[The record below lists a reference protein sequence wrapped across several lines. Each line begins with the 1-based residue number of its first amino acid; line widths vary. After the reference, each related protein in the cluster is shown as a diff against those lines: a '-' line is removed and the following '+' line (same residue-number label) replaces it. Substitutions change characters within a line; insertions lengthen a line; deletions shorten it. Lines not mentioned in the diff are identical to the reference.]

1 MVGKN
6 NNYVRESKSNEHFQ
20 RFALRKLS
28 VGVVSVAVAAGF
40 YLGSGATAQAAT
52 TESNA
57 SAKTEQVVQQNSTSA
72 ASDSTSTSNSSAA
85 VSTSSATPVS
95 TESASSMTV
104 SDLPASA
111 SAASDNQASA
121 ANASESSSQSASSS
135 VASDAAATVSKDS
148 QAASEANSQSA
159 ADVETVQLPTSAAN
173 ANANE
178 SQAANILGAQAVQ
191 KAANQQA
198 PAGFTVTDPNYP
210 AEMYKDPDA
219 SHYTYWWAQSS
230 NGEYNLVLSTDRN
243 GDGKVYVFLLGNN
256 NNVLGKYTVDKN
268 KSTEVATD
276 DEGDFGTVYNDGQ
289 SGVFVTSDG
298 TWKSK
303 FNVFDPK
310 AGEDD
315 GDYGSIS
322 FMIPQVETQTTTYVT
337 YFDSKGNKVDKPI
350 EVSDPVIQKG
360 LDGQIYTTKGGKVIN
375 GYFAKEPKNAH
386 GFMSPFGKQ
395 GAIYTKDWHDGLK
408 ATFTETDTK
417 TGLMHVVVKHYY
429 HSWGTWRTVK
439 EFDLAP
445 GQSEKVDYDVYK
457 SVTIHSIYIPQTINI
472 QYTYEKLGNLVI
484 SSDSKSFPA
493 EDKTQY
499 PNDKSDSTKAGNVT
513 IPKVAGFTP
522 TINDKT
528 VTNYTFNPSD
538 YVSDLSK
545 DINVVYVADTQEAA
559 ISFYDETD
567 HKPLNDQTIQLTGKT
582 GEKISHTEANQT
594 LAKLGKQ
601 GYVVD
606 QNTFADDATY
616 DNDTQAPQ
624 EFTIYLKHDTTHTDA
639 TSSKADQKTVS
650 ETIHYVYKDGVNANK
665 PVADD
670 ANTTVTFKRGYTTD
684 KVTGKIVS
692 YDPWTVDGKQA
703 DSKTF
708 DAVKSPVIAG
718 YTADQAEVAAQTVTP
733 DSQNINKT
741 VYYTADTQEATIN
754 FYDETDHKLLDNQTI
769 HLTGKTGEKVDRT
782 QADQT
787 LADLVKQGYVL
798 DKENTAKAFPA
809 DAVYDNNDQTPQE
822 FTIYLKH
829 GTTHTDATSSKADQK
844 TVSETIHYVYKDG
857 VNANKPVADDA
868 NTTVTFKRGYTTDKV
883 TGKIVSYDPWT
894 VDGKQADSKTFD
906 AVKSPVIAGYTADQA
921 EVAAQT
927 VTPDSQNIN
936 KTVYYTADTQE
947 ATINF
952 YDETDHKLLDNQTI
966 HLTGKTGEKVDR
978 TQADQTLADLVKQG
992 YVLDKENTAKA
1003 FPADAVY
1010 DNNDQTPQE
1019 FTIYLKHGT
1028 THTDATS
1035 SKADQKTV
1043 SETIHYVY
1051 KDGVNA
1057 NKPVADD
1064 ANTTVT
1070 FKRGY
1075 TTDKVTGKIVSYD
1088 PWTVD
1093 GKQADSKTFDAVKSP
1108 VIAGYTADQAEVAA
1122 QTVTPDSQNINK
1134 TVYYTADTQEAAINF
1149 YDETG
1154 HKLLDNQTIHLTG
1167 KTGEKVDRTQADQT
1181 LAELEKQGYVLDE
1194 NNTKLGFPSNA
1205 AYDDDD
1211 VKPQEFTIYLKH
1223 GMTHT
1228 DATDKNAEQKIV
1240 TETIHY
1246 VYENNQTA
1254 KTDYTSAVD
1263 FKRGYTTDNVTHKII
1278 SYDPWMVSSKKFG
1291 FVKSP
1296 AIEGYTPNH
1305 SQIDEITVT
1314 PDSKDVVKTVVYVG
1328 NAQEAQAIF
1337 YDETTGKEISGT
1349 REIATGKTDE
1359 TISFTKDPNEV
1370 VKELEKQGYV
1380 FDKDNAKN
1388 NVFVA
1393 GTAYDKNSE
1402 VHQYFKYYLKH
1413 GHATVT
1419 PDQDPQKGQKTVTQ
1433 TIKYEYADGTA
1444 TGLADNVQTLTFKR
1458 TGDKDLVTHEV
1469 TWPDWSTVAGQ
1480 QTSVVTSPALKGY
1493 TADTNEIPAITYHA
1507 GDSDVTYVVKYNAD
1521 VQHAVINY
1529 IDGESDEI
1537 LHTDKVN
1544 GHSDEK
1550 INYSTAD
1557 MIKQLEAKGYELFKD
1572 NFPAGEKFD
1581 NDDTND
1587 QFYTVIFKHHRE
1599 NVDPNHSSA
1608 DGTKGTKTLTETVHY
1623 KYANGTKA
1631 AEDQTAQVTFTRN
1644 GVLDDVTGIVAWGKW
1659 NEASQSYKALTSPTI
1674 AGYAPS
1680 EAVVKRSSNSDA
1692 EQGPTLTVIYTADAQ
1707 KVHVQY
1713 IDGETDQMLRQDD
1726 LDGYTDETIPYSTAE
1741 GIKKFEG
1748 DGYELFK
1755 DNFPAGEKFDN
1766 DDKNDQTYTVIFKHH
1781 RENVDPN
1788 HSSAD
1793 GTKGTK
1799 TLTETVH
1806 YKYADGTKAA
1816 EDQTAQVTF
1825 TRNGVLDDV
1834 TGIVAWGKWNEASQS
1849 YKALTSPTI
1858 AGYTPSEAV
1867 VKRSSNSDA
1876 EQGPTLTVIYTA
1888 DAQKVHVQ
1896 YIDGETDQML
1906 RQDDLDGYTDET
1918 IPYSTAEGIKKFEG
1932 DGYELFKDNFPA
1944 GEKFDNDDKNDQTYT
1959 VIFKHHRENVDPN
1972 HSSADGTKG
1981 TKTLTETV
1989 HYKYANGTKAA
2000 EDQTA
2005 QVTFTRNGVLD
2016 DVTGIVAWGK
2026 WNEASQSYKAL
2037 TSPTIAGYAP
2047 SEAVV
2052 KRSSNSDAEQG
2063 PTLTVIYTADAQ
2075 KVHVQYIDG
2084 ETDQML
2090 RQDDLDGYTDE
2101 TIPYSTAEGIKKFEG
2116 DGYELF
2122 KDNFPAGEK
2131 FDNDDKNDQTYT
2143 VIFKHHRE
2151 NVDPNHSSADGTKG
2165 TKTLTET
2172 VHYKYANG
2180 TKAAEDQTAQ
2190 VTFTRNGVLDDVTGI
2205 VAWGK
2210 WNEAS
2215 QSYKALTSPTIA
2227 GYAPSEAVVKRS
2239 SNSDA
2244 EQGPTLTVIYT
2255 ADAQKVHVQYID
2267 GETDQMLRQDDLD
2280 GYTDETI
2287 PYSTAEGIKKF
2298 EGDGYELFKDN
2309 FPAGEKFDNDDKNDQ
2324 TYTVIFKHHR
2334 ENVDPNHSSADGTKG
2349 TKTLTE
2355 TVHYKYADGTKAA
2368 EDQTAQVTFT
2378 RNGVLDDVTGIV
2390 AWGKWNEASQSYKA
2404 LTSPTIAGYTPSE
2417 AVVKRSSNSD
2427 AEQGPTLTVIY
2438 TADAQTAY
2446 VKYVD
2451 DTTGETLRQDDL
2463 HGYTDETIPYS
2474 TAEGIKKYEGDGY
2487 VLVSDG
2493 FKPGTKFGV
2502 GTPTY
2507 EVHFKHGM
2515 THTDATD
2522 KNAEQKTVTETI
2534 HYVDENNQT
2543 VQPDS
2548 TTAVTFKRG
2557 YTTDNVTGKVVSYD
2571 PWTVDGN
2578 QADSKTFAAVP
2589 SPAVEGYTPNH
2600 QQINEFTVTPDSKD
2614 IVKTVV
2620 YVGDPQEAQAIF
2632 YDETTGKE
2640 ISNTRE
2646 IVNGKTDE
2654 TIGFTKDPNEVVKE
2668 LEKQGYVFDKDNANN
2683 NVFAAGT
2690 TYDKNSEVHQY
2701 FKYYFTHAT
2710 TIVTPDNPKTPA
2722 DVLPDNP
2729 GKNYPSGVAKDDL
2742 NKTVTR
2748 TINITTPDG
2757 KTQTIT
2763 QKAEFTRSATVDE
2776 VTGEVTYGP
2785 WSKNVVLESVDV
2797 PNISGYVPSA
2807 SVPEITVTP
2816 NDQDMTINITY
2827 KKLDSGKAADQG
2839 GNASNGGQA
2848 TNGGS
2853 TTGQSAQNG
2862 QSGQTQNNAGAQQLP
2877 QTGNANNEKGA
2888 LGLASAMFAAGLGLG
2903 FGSKKK
2909 CHED

>member
-40 YLGSGATAQAAT
+40 YLGSGTTAQAAT
-52 TESNA
+52 AESDA
-57 SAKTEQVVQQNSTSA
+57 SAKTEQVVQQDANST
-72 ASDSTSTSNSSAA
+72 ASDSTSASNSSAA

-95 TESASSMTV
+95 AESASSAAV

-135 VASDAAATVSKDS
+135 VASDAAATISKDS

-159 ADVETVQLPTSAAN
+159 ADVETAQLPTSATS
-173 ANANE
+173 ANE
-178 SQAANILGAQAVQ
+178 SRLANILSAQAVQ
-191 KAANQQA
+191 KVANQQA
-198 PAGFTVTDPNYP
+198 PAGFTVTDPTTYP

-230 NGEYNLVLSTDRN
+230 NGKYNLVLSTDRN

-268 KSTEVATD
+268 KSTEVILEHEWLIFKD
-276 DEGDFGTVYNDGQ
+276 KLSFGTVYNDGQ
-289 SGVFVTSDG
+289 SGVFDSSKHSIWDDVPVKPYND

-303 FNVFDPK
+303 FNVFYPK
-310 AGEDD
+310 AGEDNR
-315 GDYGSIS
+315 GYGSIS
-322 FMIPQVETQTTTYVT
+322 FMIPQVETQTTTYV
-337 YFDSKGNKVDKPI
+337 DDKGNTVTYVDDKGNTVSIDPI
-350 EVSDPVIQKG
+350 VQKG
-360 LDGQIYTTKGGKVIN
+360 LDGQSYTTQGGKVIN
-375 GYFAKEPKNAH
+375 GYFAKEPSNAS
-386 GFMSPFGKQ
+386 GYMSPFGKQ
-395 GAIYTKDWHDGLK
+395 GATYVKDMHNGYK
-408 ATFTETDTK
+408 ATFEEIDTATGEMQVTVTDSD
-417 TGLMHVVVKHYY
+417 GDVVDQFNLKDGDTHYVKKAN
-429 HSWGTWRTVK
+429 W
-439 EFDLAP
+439 
-445 GQSEKVDYDVYK
+445 Q
-457 SVTIHSIYIPQTINI
+457 IHSIYIKQTINI
-472 QYTYEKLGNLVI
+472 QYVYEKLGNLI
-484 SSDSKSFPA
+484 IDSDSKAFPA
-493 EDKTQY
+493 DDKKATQY
-499 PNDKSDSTKAGNVT
+499 PNDKNDSTKAGNVT

-522 TINDKT
+522 TINGKT
-528 VTNYTFNPSD
+528 VTNYTFNPAD
-538 YVSDLSK
+538 YVSDLSQ
-545 DINVVYVADTQEAA
+545 DITVVYEADDQKAA
-559 ISFYDETD
+559 INFYDETG
-567 HKPLNDQTIQLTGKT
+567 HKLLDDQTIQLTGKT
-582 GEKISHTEANQT
+582 GEKISHTEADQT
-594 LAKLGKQ
+594 LAKLEKL

-606 QNTFADDATY
+606 QNTFADNATY

-624 EFTIYLKHDTTHTDA
+624 EFTIYLKHDTTHTSA
-639 TSSKADQKTVS
+639 TDEKADQKTVT
-650 ETIHYVYKDGVNANK
+650 ETIHYVYKDGIKAGSTAA
-665 PVADD
+665 ADHTD
-670 ANTTVTFKRGYTTD
+670 SVTFKRGYTTD

-703 DSKTF
+703 DNKTF
-708 DAVKSPVIAG
+708 DAVKSPAIAG
-718 YTADQAEVAAQTVTP
+718 YTADQAEVAAQTVKP

-741 VYYTADTQEATIN
+741 VYYTADTQEAAIN
-754 FYDETDHKLLDNQTI
+754 FYDETDHKQLDDQTI
-769 HLTGKTGEKVDRT
+769 QLTGKTGEKISHT
-782 QADQT
+782 EADQT
-787 LADLVKQGYVL
+787 LAKLEKLGYVV
-798 DKENTAKAFPA
+798 DQNTFA
-809 DAVYDNNDQTPQE
+809 DNATYDNDTQAPQE

-829 GTTHTDATSSKADQK
+829 DTTHTSATDEKADQK
-844 TVSETIHYVYKDG
+844 TVTETIHYVYKDG
-857 VNANKPVADDA
+857 IKAGSTAAADHTDS
-868 NTTVTFKRGYTTDKV
+868 VTFKRGYTTDKV

-894 VDGKQADSKTFD
+894 VDGKQADNKTFD
-906 AVKSPVIAGYTADQA
+906 AVKSPAIAGYTADQA

-927 VTPDSQNIN
+927 V
-936 KTVYYTADTQE
+936 K
-947 ATINF
+947 
-952 YDETDHKLLDNQTI
+952 
-966 HLTGKTGEKVDR
+966 
-978 TQADQTLADLVKQG
+978 
-992 YVLDKENTAKA
+992 
-1003 FPADAVY
+1003 
-1010 DNNDQTPQE
+1010 
-1019 FTIYLKHGT
+1019 
-1028 THTDATS
+1028 
-1035 SKADQKTV
+1035 
-1043 SETIHYVY
+1043 
-1051 KDGVNA
+1051 
-1057 NKPVADD
+1057 
-1064 ANTTVT
+1064 
-1070 FKRGY
+1070 
-1075 TTDKVTGKIVSYD
+1075 
-1088 PWTVD
+1088 
-1093 GKQADSKTFDAVKSP
+1093 
-1108 VIAGYTADQAEVAA
+1108 
-1122 QTVTPDSQNINK
+1122 PDSQNINK

-1149 YDETG
+1149 YDETDHKQLDDQTIQLTG
-1154 HKLLDNQTIHLTG
+1154 KTGEKISHTEADQTLAKLEKLGYVVDQNTFADNATYDNDTQAPQEFTIYLKHDTTHTSATDEKADQKTVTETIHYVYKDGVNAGKLAAKDYTTSVDFKRGYTTDNVTGKIVSYDDWTQTTKTFGAVKSPVIAGYTADVAQVDAATVTPDSENIVKTVNYTADAQEAAINFYDETDHKLLDKQTIHLTG
-1167 KTGEKVDRTQADQT
+1167 KTGEKVDRTQADKT
-1181 LAELEKQGYVLDE
+1181 LADLEKQGYVLDE
-1194 NNTKLGFPSNA
+1194 DNTKLGFPA
-1205 AYDDDD
+1205 DVAYDNDDA
-1211 VKPQEFTIYLKH
+1211 KPQEFTIYLKH

-1254 KTDYTSAVD
+1254 KPDYTSAVD
-1263 FKRGYTTDNVTHKII
+1263 FKRGYTTDKVTRKIV
-1278 SYDPWMVSSKKFG
+1278 SYDPWTVSSKKFG
-1291 FVKSP
+1291 VVKSP
-1296 AIEGYTPNH
+1296 AIEGYTPNRK
-1305 SQIDEITVT
+1305 QIDEITVT

-1337 YDETTGKEISGT
+1337 YDETTGKEIANT

-1359 TISFTKDPNEV
+1359 TISFAKDPNEV
-1370 VKELEKQGYV
+1370 VKELEAKGYV
-1380 FDKDNAKN
+1380 FDKDNANN

-1413 GHATVT
+1413 GHAAVT
-1419 PDQDPQKGQKTVTQ
+1419 PDQDSQNGQTTVTQ
-1433 TIKYEYADGTA
+1433 TIKYQYADGTA

-1458 TGDKDLVTHEV
+1458 TGDEDLVTGKV

-1480 QTSVVTSPALKGY
+1480 QTSAVTSPTLKGY
-1493 TADTNEIPAITYHA
+1493 TADTSEIPAATYHA
-1507 GDSDVTYVVKYNAD
+1507 GDSDVIYVVKYSAD
-1521 VQHAVINY
+1521 AQRAVIKY
-1529 IDGESDEI
+1529 IDGETGKD
-1537 LHTDKVN
+1537 LQDPDTVDGHTN
-1544 GHSDEK
+1544 ET

-1557 MIKQLEAKGYELFKD
+1557 KIKEFVGKGYELVSNDFK
-1572 NFPAGEKFD
+1572 PGTKFD
-1581 NDDTND
+1581 NDDKTD
-1587 QFYTVIFKHHRE
+1587 QTYTVIFKHHRE

-1623 KYANGTKA
+1623 KYADGTKA

-1674 AGYAPS
+1674 AGYTPS

-1713 IDGETDQMLRQDD
+1713 IDGETDKLLRQDDLDGYTDETIPYSTAEGIKKFEGDGYELFKDNFPAGEKFDNDDKTDQTYTVVFKHHRENVDPNHSSADGTKGTKTLTETVHYKYADGTKAAEDQTAQVTFTRNGVLDDVTGIVAWGKWNEASQSYKALTSPTIAGYTPSEAVVKRSSNSDAEQGPTLTVIYTADAQKVHVQYIDGETDKLLRQDD

-1858 AGYTPSEAV
+1858 AGYTPSETV

-1876 EQGPTLTVIYTA
+1876 EQGPTV
-1888 DAQKVHVQ
+1888 
-1896 YIDGETDQML
+1896 
-1906 RQDDLDGYTDET
+1906 
-1918 IPYSTAEGIKKFEG
+1918 
-1932 DGYELFKDNFPA
+1932 
-1944 GEKFDNDDKNDQTYT
+1944 
-1959 VIFKHHRENVDPN
+1959 
-1972 HSSADGTKG
+1972 
-1981 TKTLTETV
+1981 
-1989 HYKYANGTKAA
+1989 
-2000 EDQTA
+2000 
-2005 QVTFTRNGVLD
+2005 
-2016 DVTGIVAWGK
+2016 
-2026 WNEASQSYKAL
+2026 
-2037 TSPTIAGYAP
+2037 
-2047 SEAVV
+2047 
-2052 KRSSNSDAEQG
+2052 
-2063 PTLTVIYTADAQ
+2063 
-2075 KVHVQYIDG
+2075 
-2084 ETDQML
+2084 
-2090 RQDDLDGYTDE
+2090 
-2101 TIPYSTAEGIKKFEG
+2101 
-2116 DGYELF
+2116 
-2122 KDNFPAGEK
+2122 
-2131 FDNDDKNDQTYT
+2131 
-2143 VIFKHHRE
+2143 
-2151 NVDPNHSSADGTKG
+2151 
-2165 TKTLTET
+2165 
-2172 VHYKYANG
+2172 
-2180 TKAAEDQTAQ
+2180 
-2190 VTFTRNGVLDDVTGI
+2190 
-2205 VAWGK
+2205 
-2210 WNEAS
+2210 
-2215 QSYKALTSPTIA
+2215 
-2227 GYAPSEAVVKRS
+2227 
-2239 SNSDA
+2239 
-2244 EQGPTLTVIYT
+2244 
-2255 ADAQKVHVQYID
+2255 
-2267 GETDQMLRQDDLD
+2267 
-2280 GYTDETI
+2280 
-2287 PYSTAEGIKKF
+2287 
-2298 EGDGYELFKDN
+2298 
-2309 FPAGEKFDNDDKNDQ
+2309 
-2324 TYTVIFKHHR
+2324 
-2334 ENVDPNHSSADGTKG
+2334 
-2349 TKTLTE
+2349 
-2355 TVHYKYADGTKAA
+2355 
-2368 EDQTAQVTFT
+2368 
-2378 RNGVLDDVTGIV
+2378 
-2390 AWGKWNEASQSYKA
+2390 
-2404 LTSPTIAGYTPSE
+2404 
-2417 AVVKRSSNSD
+2417 
-2427 AEQGPTLTVIY
+2427 TVIY

-2474 TAEGIKKYEGDGY
+2474 TAEGIKKFEGDGY

-2507 EVHFKHGM
+2507 EVHFKHGT
-2515 THTDATD
+2515 THTSATD
-2522 KNAEQKTVTETI
+2522 ENADQKTVTETI

-2543 VQPDS
+2543 VQPDY
-2548 TTAVTFKRG
+2548 TAAVTFKRG

-2571 PWTVDGN
+2571 PWTIDGK
-2578 QADSKTFAAVP
+2578 QADSKTFAAVT

-2646 IVNGKTDE
+2646 FATGKTDE
-2654 TIGFTKDPNEVVKE
+2654 TISFTKDPNEVVKE

-2683 NVFAAGT
+2683 NVFVAGT
-2690 TYDKNSEVHQY
+2690 IYDKNSEVHQY

-2710 TIVTPDNPKTPA
+2710 TTVTPDNPKTPA

-2797 PNISGYVPSA
+2797 PNIPGYEPSA

-2839 GNASNGGQA
+2839 GNASNGGQ
-2848 TNGGS
+2848 S
-2853 TTGQSAQNG
+2853 TTGQAAQNG
-2862 QSGQTQNNAGAQQLP
+2862 QSGQTQTNAGAQQLP

-2888 LGLASAMFAAGLGLG
+2888 LGLAGAMFAAGLGLG

-2909 CHED
+2909 RHEN

>member
-40 YLGSGATAQAAT
+40 YLGSGTTAQAAT
-52 TESNA
+52 AESDA
-57 SAKTEQVVQQNSTSA
+57 SAKTEQVVQQDANST
-72 ASDSTSTSNSSAA
+72 ASDSTSASNSSAA

-95 TESASSMTV
+95 VESASSAAV
-104 SDLPASA
+104 SDSPALASA
-111 SAASDNQASA
+111 VSDNQASA

-159 ADVETVQLPTSAAN
+159 ADVETVQFDVETVQLPTSAAN

-178 SQAANILGAQAVQ
+178 SQAANILGVQAVQ

-243 GDGKVYVFLLGNN
+243 GDGKVYVFLLGRN
-256 NNVLGKYTVDKN
+256 NNVLGQYTVDKN

-289 SGVFVTSDG
+289 SGVFVSADG
-298 TWKSK
+298 SWKSK

-310 AGEDD
+310 AGEDN

-322 FMIPQVETQTTTYVT
+322 FMIPQVETQTTTYV
-337 YFDSKGNKVDKPI
+337 DGKGNT
-350 EVSDPVIQKG
+350 VSDPVVQKG
-360 LDGQIYTTKGGKVIN
+360 LDGQIYTTQGGKVIN
-375 GYFAKEPKNAH
+375 GYFAKEPSNAN

-395 GAIYTKDWHDGLK
+395 GATYTKDWHDGLK
-408 ATFTETDTK
+408 ATFTETDTT
-417 TGLMHVVVKHYY
+417 TGLMHVVVKYHYFL
-429 HSWGTWRTVK
+429 GWRTVK

-445 GQSEKVDYDVYK
+445 GQSQKVHYDLYK

-472 QYTYEKLGNLVI
+472 QYVYEKLGNLI
-484 SSDSKSFPA
+484 IDSDSKAFPA
-493 EDKTQY
+493 EDKTTTQY
-499 PNDKSDSTKAGNVT
+499 PNDENDSTKAGNVT
-513 IPKVAGFTP
+513 IPKVPGFTP
-522 TINDKT
+522 TINGKT
-528 VTNYTFNPSD
+528 VTNYTFNPAD
-538 YVSDLSK
+538 YVSDLSQ
-545 DINVVYVADTQEAA
+545 DITVVYEADWQ
-559 ISFYDETD
+559 
-567 HKPLNDQTIQLTGKT
+567 
-582 GEKISHTEANQT
+582 
-594 LAKLGKQ
+594 
-601 GYVVD
+601 
-606 QNTFADDATY
+606 
-616 DNDTQAPQ
+616 QAQ
-624 EFTIYLKHDTTHTDA
+624 
-639 TSSKADQKTVS
+639 V
-650 ETIHYVYKDGVNANK
+650 
-665 PVADD
+665 
-670 ANTTVTFKRGYTTD
+670 
-684 KVTGKIVS
+684 
-692 YDPWTVDGKQA
+692 
-703 DSKTF
+703 
-708 DAVKSPVIAG
+708 
-718 YTADQAEVAAQTVTP
+718 
-733 DSQNINKT
+733 
-741 VYYTADTQEATIN
+741 N
-754 FYDETDHKLLDNQTI
+754 FYDETAGQQIDGTHEIQN
-769 HLTGKTGEKVDRT
+769 GKTG
-782 QADQT
+782 
-787 LADLVKQGYVL
+787 
-798 DKENTAKAFPA
+798 
-809 DAVYDNNDQTPQE
+809 
-822 FTIYLKH
+822 
-829 GTTHTDATSSKADQK
+829 
-844 TVSETIHYVYKDG
+844 
-857 VNANKPVADDA
+857 
-868 NTTVTFKRGYTTDKV
+868 
-883 TGKIVSYDPWT
+883 
-894 VDGKQADSKTFD
+894 
-906 AVKSPVIAGYTADQA
+906 
-921 EVAAQT
+921 
-927 VTPDSQNIN
+927 
-936 KTVYYTADTQE
+936 
-947 ATINF
+947 
-952 YDETDHKLLDNQTI
+952 
-966 HLTGKTGEKVDR
+966 
-978 TQADQTLADLVKQG
+978 
-992 YVLDKENTAKA
+992 
-1003 FPADAVY
+1003 
-1010 DNNDQTPQE
+1010 
-1019 FTIYLKHGT
+1019 
-1028 THTDATS
+1028 
-1035 SKADQKTV
+1035 
-1043 SETIHYVY
+1043 
-1051 KDGVNA
+1051 
-1057 NKPVADD
+1057 
-1064 ANTTVT
+1064 
-1070 FKRGY
+1070 
-1075 TTDKVTGKIVSYD
+1075 
-1088 PWTVD
+1088 
-1093 GKQADSKTFDAVKSP
+1093 
-1108 VIAGYTADQAEVAA
+1108 
-1122 QTVTPDSQNINK
+1122 
-1134 TVYYTADTQEAAINF
+1134 
-1149 YDETG
+1149 
-1154 HKLLDNQTIHLTG
+1154 
-1167 KTGEKVDRTQADQT
+1167 
-1181 LAELEKQGYVLDE
+1181 
-1194 NNTKLGFPSNA
+1194 
-1205 AYDDDD
+1205 
-1211 VKPQEFTIYLKH
+1211 
-1223 GMTHT
+1223 
-1228 DATDKNAEQKIV
+1228 
-1240 TETIHY
+1240 
-1246 VYENNQTA
+1246 
-1254 KTDYTSAVD
+1254 
-1263 FKRGYTTDNVTHKII
+1263 
-1278 SYDPWMVSSKKFG
+1278 
-1291 FVKSP
+1291 
-1296 AIEGYTPNH
+1296 
-1305 SQIDEITVT
+1305 
-1314 PDSKDVVKTVVYVG
+1314 
-1328 NAQEAQAIF
+1328 
-1337 YDETTGKEISGT
+1337 
-1349 REIATGKTDE
+1349 E

-1370 VKELEKQGYV
+1370 VKELEAKGYV

-1388 NVFVA
+1388 NVFTT
-1393 GTAYDKNSE
+1393 GTTYDNDST
-1402 VHQYFKYYLKH
+1402 VHQYFNYYFKH
-1413 GHATVT
+1413 GTQDVSDTDKEAKTTATRTINVT
-1419 PDQDPQKGQKTVTQ
+1419 MPDGKTSSETQTVNYKRTATKDLVNGHITYGQWQADGASAWEEYTPTPQKGYTTLINGVAGTKVAQKTPS
-1433 TIKYEYADGTA
+1433 
-1444 TGLADNVQTLTFKR
+1444 FKD
-1458 TGDKDLVTHEV
+1458 DKPVNE
-1469 TWPDWSTVAGQ
+1469 TV
-1480 QTSVVTSPALKGY
+1480 
-1493 TADTNEIPAITYHA
+1493 N
-1507 GDSDVTYVVKYNAD
+1507 VTYQAD
-1521 VQHAVINY
+1521 VQRAVIKY
-1529 IDGESDEI
+1529 IDGETSENLQKTDDI
-1537 LHTDKVN
+1537 VDGHTN
-1544 GHSDEK
+1544 ET

-1557 MIKQLEAKGYELFKD
+1557 KIKEFVGKGYELVSNDFK
-1572 NFPAGEKFD
+1572 PGTKFD
-1581 NDDTND
+1581 NDDKTD
-1587 QFYTVIFKHHRE
+1587 QTYTVIFKHHRE

-1608 DGTKGTKTLTETVHY
+1608 DGTKGTKTLTETVRY
-1623 KYANGTKA
+1623 KYANGAKA

-1674 AGYAPS
+1674 AGYTPS

-1692 EQGPTLTVIYTADAQ
+1692 EQGPTVTVIYTADAQ

-1713 IDGETDQMLRQDD
+1713 IDGETDKLLRQDD

-1766 DDKNDQTYTVIFKHH
+1766 DDKTDQTYTVIFKHH

-1896 YIDGETDQML
+1896 YIDGETDKLL

-1944 GEKFDNDDKNDQTYT
+1944 GEKFDNDDKADQTYT
-1959 VIFKHHRENVDPN
+1959 VIFKHHRENVDPT

-1989 HYKYANGTKAA
+1989 HYKYADGTKAA

-2037 TSPTIAGYAP
+2037 TSPTIAGYTP

-2063 PTLTVIYTADAQ
+2063 PTVTVVYTADAQ
-2075 KVHVQYIDG
+2075 TAYVKYVDDTTG
-2084 ETDQML
+2084 ETL
-2090 RQDDLDGYTDE
+2090 RQDDLHGYTDE

-2116 DGYELF
+2116 DGYVLVSDGFKPGTKFGVGTPTYEVHFKHGTTHTDATDKNAEQKIVTETIHYVYENNLIAKPNYTSAVDFKRGYTTDKVTGKIISYDPWTVSSKKFGVVKSPAIEGYTPNHSQIDEITVTPDSKDVVETVVYVGNAQEAQAIFYDETTGKEIANTREIATGKTDETINFAKDPNEVVKELEAKGYVF
-2122 KDNFPAGEK
+2122 DKDNANNNVFVAGTAYDKNSEVHQYFKYYLKHGHAAVTPDQDSQNGQTTVKQTIKYQYADGTATGLADNVQTLTFKRTGDKDLVTGKVTWPDWSTVAGQQTSAVTSPTLKGYTADTSEIPAATYHAGDSDVTYVVKYSADVQRAVIKYIDGETGKDLQDPDTVDGHTNETINYSTADKIKEFVGKGYELVSNDFKPGTK
-2131 FDNDDKNDQTYT
+2131 FDNDD
-2143 VIFKHHRE
+2143 
-2151 NVDPNHSSADGTKG
+2151 A
-2165 TKTLTET
+2165 
-2172 VHYKYANG
+2172 
-2180 TKAAEDQTAQ
+2180 
-2190 VTFTRNGVLDDVTGI
+2190 
-2205 VAWGK
+2205 
-2210 WNEAS
+2210 
-2215 QSYKALTSPTIA
+2215 
-2227 GYAPSEAVVKRS
+2227 
-2239 SNSDA
+2239 
-2244 EQGPTLTVIYT
+2244 
-2255 ADAQKVHVQYID
+2255 
-2267 GETDQMLRQDDLD
+2267 
-2280 GYTDETI
+2280 
-2287 PYSTAEGIKKF
+2287 
-2298 EGDGYELFKDN
+2298 
-2309 FPAGEKFDNDDKNDQ
+2309 NDQ

-2446 VKYVD
+2446 VKYID
-2451 DTTGETLRQDDL
+2451 DTTGKTLRQDDL

-2474 TAEGIKKYEGDGY
+2474 TAEGIKKFESDGY

-2507 EVHFKHGM
+2507 EVHFKHGT
-2515 THTDATD
+2515 THTSATD
-2522 KNAEQKTVTETI
+2522 ENADQKTVTETI

-2543 VQPDS
+2543 VQPDY
-2548 TTAVTFKRG
+2548 TAAVTFKRG

-2571 PWTVDGN
+2571 PWTIDGK
-2578 QADSKTFAAVP
+2578 QADSKTFAAVT

-2646 IVNGKTDE
+2646 FATGKTDE
-2654 TIGFTKDPNEVVKE
+2654 TISFTKDPNEVVKE

-2683 NVFAAGT
+2683 NVFVAGT
-2690 TYDKNSEVHQY
+2690 IYDKNSEVHQY

-2710 TIVTPDNPKTPA
+2710 TTVTPDNPKTPA

-2797 PNISGYVPSA
+2797 PNIPGYEPSA

-2839 GNASNGGQA
+2839 GNASNGGQS
-2848 TNGGS
+2848 TNSDS
-2853 TTGQSAQNG
+2853 TTGQAAQNG

-2877 QTGNANNEKGA
+2877 QTGNADNEKGA
-2888 LGLASAMFAAGLGLG
+2888 LVLAWASALRR
-2903 FGSKKK
+2903 SVTKTR
-2909 CHED
+2909 

>member
-40 YLGSGATAQAAT
+40 YLGSGTTAQAAT
-52 TESNA
+52 AESDA
-57 SAKTEQVVQQNSTSA
+57 SAKTEQVVQQDATSA
-72 ASDSTSTSNSSAA
+72 ASDATSASNSSAA
-85 VSTSSATPVS
+85 VSASSATPVS
-95 TESASSMTV
+95 AESASSVAV
-104 SDLPASA
+104 SDSPASA
-111 SAASDNQASA
+111 SSASDNQASA
-121 ANASESSSQSASSS
+121 ANASESSSQPASSS

-148 QAASEANSQSA
+148 HAASEANSQSA
-159 ADVETVQLPTSAAN
+159 ADVETAQLPTSATS
-173 ANANE
+173 ANE
-178 SQAANILGAQAVQ
+178 SQLANILSAQAVQ
-191 KAANQQA
+191 KVANQQA
-198 PAGFTVTDPNYP
+198 PAGFTVKDPTYP
-210 AEMYKDPDA
+210 AEMYQDTK
-219 SHYTYWWAQSS
+219 HYTYWWAQSS
-230 NGEYNLVLSTDRN
+230 DGKYNLVLSTDRN
-243 GDGKVYVFLLGNN
+243 GDGKVYVFLLGSNN
-256 NNVLGKYTVDKN
+256 EVLGKYTVDKN

-289 SGVFVTSDG
+289 SGVFVSADG

-310 AGEDD
+310 AGEDN

-322 FMIPQVETQTTTYVT
+322 FMIPQVETQTTTYV
-337 YFDSKGNKVDKPI
+337 DGKGNT
-350 EVSDPVIQKG
+350 VSDPVVQKG
-360 LDGQIYTTKGGKVIN
+360 LDGQIYTTQGGKVIN
-375 GYFAKEPKNAH
+375 GYFAKEPSNAN

-395 GAIYTKDWHDGLK
+395 GAAYTKDWHDGLK
-408 ATFTETDTK
+408 ATFTETDTT
-417 TGLMHVVVKHYY
+417 TGLMHVVVKYHYFL
-429 HSWGTWRTVK
+429 GWRTVK

-445 GQSEKVDYDVYK
+445 GQSQKVHYDLYK

-472 QYTYEKLGNLVI
+472 QYVYEKLGNLI
-484 SSDSKSFPA
+484 IDSDSKAFPA
-493 EDKTQY
+493 EDKTTTQY
-499 PNDKSDSTKAGNVT
+499 PNDENDSTKAGNVT
-513 IPKVAGFTP
+513 IPKVPGFTP
-522 TINDKT
+522 TINGKT
-528 VTNYTFNPSD
+528 VTNYTFNPAD
-538 YVSDLSK
+538 YVSDLSQ
-545 DINVVYVADTQEAA
+545 DITVVYEADDQKAA
-559 ISFYDETD
+559 INFYDETG
-567 HKPLNDQTIQLTGKT
+567 HKLLDDQTIQLTGKT
-582 GEKISHTEANQT
+582 GEKISHTEADQT
-594 LAKLGKQ
+594 LAKLEKL

-606 QNTFADDATY
+606 QNTFADNATY

-624 EFTIYLKHDTTHTDA
+624 EFTIYLKHDTTHTSA
-639 TSSKADQKTVS
+639 TDEKADQKTVT
-650 ETIHYVYKDGVNANK
+650 ETIHYVYKDGIKAGSTAA
-665 PVADD
+665 ADHTD
-670 ANTTVTFKRGYTTD
+670 SVTFKRGYTTD

-703 DSKTF
+703 DNKTF
-708 DAVKSPVIAG
+708 DAVKSPAIAG
-718 YTADQAEVAAQTVTP
+718 YTADQAEAAAQTVKP

-741 VYYTADTQEATIN
+741 VYYTADTQEAAIN
-754 FYDETDHKLLDNQTI
+754 FYDETDHKLLDNQTIHLTGKTGEKISHTEADQTLAKLEKLGYVVDQNTFADNATYDNDTQAPQEFTIYLKHDTTHTSATDEKADQKTVTETIHYVYKDGVNAGKLAAKDYTTSVDFKRGYTTDNVTGKIVSYDDWTQTTKTFGAVKSPVIAGYTADVAQVDAATVTPDSENIVKTVNYTADAQEAAINFYDETDHKLLDKQTI

-798 DKENTAKAFPA
+798 DE
-809 DAVYDNNDQTPQE
+809 D
-822 FTIYLKH
+822 
-829 GTTHTDATSSKADQK
+829 
-844 TVSETIHYVYKDG
+844 
-857 VNANKPVADDA
+857 
-868 NTTVTFKRGYTTDKV
+868 
-883 TGKIVSYDPWT
+883 
-894 VDGKQADSKTFD
+894 
-906 AVKSPVIAGYTADQA
+906 
-921 EVAAQT
+921 
-927 VTPDSQNIN
+927 
-936 KTVYYTADTQE
+936 
-947 ATINF
+947 
-952 YDETDHKLLDNQTI
+952 
-966 HLTGKTGEKVDR
+966 
-978 TQADQTLADLVKQG
+978 
-992 YVLDKENTAKA
+992 
-1003 FPADAVY
+1003 
-1010 DNNDQTPQE
+1010 
-1019 FTIYLKHGT
+1019 
-1028 THTDATS
+1028 
-1035 SKADQKTV
+1035 
-1043 SETIHYVY
+1043 
-1051 KDGVNA
+1051 
-1057 NKPVADD
+1057 
-1064 ANTTVT
+1064 
-1070 FKRGY
+1070 
-1075 TTDKVTGKIVSYD
+1075 
-1088 PWTVD
+1088 
-1093 GKQADSKTFDAVKSP
+1093 
-1108 VIAGYTADQAEVAA
+1108 
-1122 QTVTPDSQNINK
+1122 
-1134 TVYYTADTQEAAINF
+1134 
-1149 YDETG
+1149 
-1154 HKLLDNQTIHLTG
+1154 
-1167 KTGEKVDRTQADQT
+1167 
-1181 LAELEKQGYVLDE
+1181 
-1194 NNTKLGFPSNA
+1194 NTKLGFPA
-1205 AYDDDD
+1205 DATYDNDD
-1211 VKPQEFTIYLKH
+1211 VAPQEFTIYLKH

-1254 KTDYTSAVD
+1254 KPDYTSAVD
-1263 FKRGYTTDNVTHKII
+1263 FKRGYTTDKVTRKIV
-1278 SYDPWMVSSKKFG
+1278 SYDPWTVSSKKFG
-1291 FVKSP
+1291 VVKSP
-1296 AIEGYTPNH
+1296 AIEGYTPNRK
-1305 SQIDEITVT
+1305 QIDEITVT

-1337 YDETTGKEISGT
+1337 YDETTGKEIANT

-1359 TISFTKDPNEV
+1359 TISFAKDPNEV
-1370 VKELEKQGYV
+1370 VKELEAKGYV
-1380 FDKDNAKN
+1380 FDKDNANN

-1413 GHATVT
+1413 GHAAVT
-1419 PDQDPQKGQKTVTQ
+1419 PDQDSQNGQTMVTQ
-1433 TIKYEYADGTA
+1433 TIKYQYADGTA

-1458 TGDKDLVTHEV
+1458 TGDEDLVTGKV

-1480 QTSVVTSPALKGY
+1480 QTSAVTSPTLKGY
-1493 TADTNEIPAITYHA
+1493 TADTSEIPAATYHA
-1507 GDSDVTYVVKYNAD
+1507 GDSDVIYVVKYSAD
-1521 VQHAVINY
+1521 AQRAVIKY
-1529 IDGESDEI
+1529 IDGETGKD
-1537 LHTDKVN
+1537 LQDPDTVDGHTN
-1544 GHSDEK
+1544 ET

-1557 MIKQLEAKGYELFKD
+1557 KIKEFVGKGYELVSNDFK
-1572 NFPAGEKFD
+1572 PGTKFD
-1581 NDDTND
+1581 NDDKTD
-1587 QFYTVIFKHHRE
+1587 QTYTVIFKHHRE

-1623 KYANGTKA
+1623 KYANGAKA

-1659 NEASQSYKALTSPTI
+1659 NEASQSYKSLTSPTI
-1674 AGYAPS
+1674 AGYTPS

-1713 IDGETDQMLRQDD
+1713 IDGETDKLLRQDD

-1766 DDKNDQTYTVIFKHH
+1766 DDKTDQTYTVVFKHH

-1876 EQGPTLTVIYTA
+1876 EQGPTV
-1888 DAQKVHVQ
+1888 
-1896 YIDGETDQML
+1896 
-1906 RQDDLDGYTDET
+1906 
-1918 IPYSTAEGIKKFEG
+1918 
-1932 DGYELFKDNFPA
+1932 
-1944 GEKFDNDDKNDQTYT
+1944 
-1959 VIFKHHRENVDPN
+1959 
-1972 HSSADGTKG
+1972 
-1981 TKTLTETV
+1981 
-1989 HYKYANGTKAA
+1989 
-2000 EDQTA
+2000 
-2005 QVTFTRNGVLD
+2005 
-2016 DVTGIVAWGK
+2016 
-2026 WNEASQSYKAL
+2026 
-2037 TSPTIAGYAP
+2037 
-2047 SEAVV
+2047 
-2052 KRSSNSDAEQG
+2052 
-2063 PTLTVIYTADAQ
+2063 
-2075 KVHVQYIDG
+2075 
-2084 ETDQML
+2084 
-2090 RQDDLDGYTDE
+2090 
-2101 TIPYSTAEGIKKFEG
+2101 
-2116 DGYELF
+2116 
-2122 KDNFPAGEK
+2122 
-2131 FDNDDKNDQTYT
+2131 
-2143 VIFKHHRE
+2143 
-2151 NVDPNHSSADGTKG
+2151 
-2165 TKTLTET
+2165 
-2172 VHYKYANG
+2172 
-2180 TKAAEDQTAQ
+2180 
-2190 VTFTRNGVLDDVTGI
+2190 
-2205 VAWGK
+2205 
-2210 WNEAS
+2210 
-2215 QSYKALTSPTIA
+2215 
-2227 GYAPSEAVVKRS
+2227 
-2239 SNSDA
+2239 
-2244 EQGPTLTVIYT
+2244 
-2255 ADAQKVHVQYID
+2255 
-2267 GETDQMLRQDDLD
+2267 
-2280 GYTDETI
+2280 
-2287 PYSTAEGIKKF
+2287 
-2298 EGDGYELFKDN
+2298 
-2309 FPAGEKFDNDDKNDQ
+2309 
-2324 TYTVIFKHHR
+2324 
-2334 ENVDPNHSSADGTKG
+2334 
-2349 TKTLTE
+2349 
-2355 TVHYKYADGTKAA
+2355 
-2368 EDQTAQVTFT
+2368 
-2378 RNGVLDDVTGIV
+2378 
-2390 AWGKWNEASQSYKA
+2390 
-2404 LTSPTIAGYTPSE
+2404 
-2417 AVVKRSSNSD
+2417 
-2427 AEQGPTLTVIY
+2427 TVIY

-2474 TAEGIKKYEGDGY
+2474 TAEGIKKFEGDGY

-2507 EVHFKHGM
+2507 EVHFKHGT
-2515 THTDATD
+2515 THTSATD
-2522 KNAEQKTVTETI
+2522 ENADQKTVTETI

-2543 VQPDS
+2543 VQPDY
-2548 TTAVTFKRG
+2548 TAAVTFKRG

-2571 PWTVDGN
+2571 PWTIDGK
-2578 QADSKTFAAVP
+2578 QADSKTFAAVT

-2646 IVNGKTDE
+2646 LATGKTDE
-2654 TIGFTKDPNEVVKE
+2654 TISFTKDPNEVVKE

-2710 TIVTPDNPKTPA
+2710 TTVTPDNPKTPA

-2797 PNISGYVPSA
+2797 PNIPGYVPSA

-2853 TTGQSAQNG
+2853 TTGQAAQNG

-2877 QTGNANNEKGA
+2877 QTGNVNNEKGA
-2888 LGLASAMFAAGLGLG
+2888 LGLAGAMFAAGLGLG

-2909 CHED
+2909 RHEN

>member
-52 TESNA
+52 TEPDT
-57 SAKTEQVVQQNSTSA
+57 SAKTEQVVQQ
-72 ASDSTSTSNSSAA
+72 DSTSTASDAASASNASAA
-85 VSTSSATPVS
+85 VSASSTVPTSAEPVS
-95 TESASSMTV
+95 KVTASDSAVSASS
-104 SDLPASA
+104 ASA
-111 SAASDNQASA
+111 SQVSA
-121 ANASESSSQSASSS
+121 ANASESSSQPASSS
-135 VASDAAATVSKDS
+135 VASNTAATVSKDS

-159 ADVETVQLPTSAAN
+159 ADTQTVQLPTSATR
-173 ANANE
+173 ANE
-178 SQAANILGAQAVQ
+178 SQAANALNAQAVRQ
-191 KAANQQA
+191 AANQQA
-198 PAGFTVTDPNYP
+198 PAGFTVTDPTYP

-230 NGEYNLVLSTDRN
+230 DGEYNLVLSTDRN
-243 GDGKVYVFLLGNN
+243 GDGKVHVFLLGNN
-256 NNVLGKYTVDKN
+256 NNVLGEYTVDKN
-268 KSTEVATD
+268 KSTEIATD

-289 SGVFVTSDG
+289 SGVFVASDG

-303 FNVFDPK
+303 FNVFNPQ
-310 AGEDD
+310 AGKDERN
-315 GDYGSIS
+315 YNSLS
-322 FMIPQVETQTTTYVT
+322 FMIPQVETQTTTYVNGE
-337 YFDSKGNKVDKPI
+337 GNT
-350 EVSDPVIQKG
+350 VSDPVIQKG
-360 LDGQIYTTKGGKVIN
+360 LDGQIYTTQGGQVIN
-375 GYFAKEPKNAH
+375 GYFAKEPSNAT
-386 GFMSPFGKQ
+386 GYMSPFGKKNVT
-395 GAIYTKDWHDGLK
+395 YTKDWHNGTK
-408 ATFTETDTK
+408 AEFTEIDTA
-417 TGLMHVVVKHYY
+417 TGLMRVKVFEQGR
-429 HSWGTWRTVK
+429 SGRWEKVD
-439 EFDLAP
+439 EFDLAY
-445 GQSEKVDYDVYK
+445 GESEKVKTDYSDI
-457 SVTIHSIYIPQTINI
+457 TIHSIYIPQTINI
-472 QYTYEKLGNLVI
+472 QYVYEKLGNLI
-484 SSDSKSFPA
+484 IDSDSKAFPA
-493 EDKTQY
+493 DDKKTTQY
-499 PNDKSDSTKAGNVT
+499 PNDENDSTKAGNVT

-522 TINDKT
+522 TIDGKT
-528 VTNYTFNPSD
+528 VTNYTFNPAD

-545 DINVVYVADTQEAA
+545 DINVVYVADTQEA
-559 ISFYDETD
+559 
-567 HKPLNDQTIQLTGKT
+567 
-582 GEKISHTEANQT
+582 
-594 LAKLGKQ
+594 
-601 GYVVD
+601 
-606 QNTFADDATY
+606 
-616 DNDTQAPQ
+616 QA
-624 EFTIYLKHDTTHTDA
+624 L
-639 TSSKADQKTVS
+639 
-650 ETIHYVYKDGVNANK
+650 
-665 PVADD
+665 
-670 ANTTVTFKRGYTTD
+670 
-684 KVTGKIVS
+684 
-692 YDPWTVDGKQA
+692 
-703 DSKTF
+703 
-708 DAVKSPVIAG
+708 
-718 YTADQAEVAAQTVTP
+718 
-733 DSQNINKT
+733 
-741 VYYTADTQEATIN
+741 
-754 FYDETDHKLLDNQTI
+754 
-769 HLTGKTGEKVDRT
+769 
-782 QADQT
+782 
-787 LADLVKQGYVL
+787 
-798 DKENTAKAFPA
+798 
-809 DAVYDNNDQTPQE
+809 
-822 FTIYLKH
+822 
-829 GTTHTDATSSKADQK
+829 
-844 TVSETIHYVYKDG
+844 
-857 VNANKPVADDA
+857 
-868 NTTVTFKRGYTTDKV
+868 
-883 TGKIVSYDPWT
+883 
-894 VDGKQADSKTFD
+894 
-906 AVKSPVIAGYTADQA
+906 
-921 EVAAQT
+921 
-927 VTPDSQNIN
+927 
-936 KTVYYTADTQE
+936 
-947 ATINF
+947 
-952 YDETDHKLLDNQTI
+952 
-966 HLTGKTGEKVDR
+966 
-978 TQADQTLADLVKQG
+978 
-992 YVLDKENTAKA
+992 
-1003 FPADAVY
+1003 
-1010 DNNDQTPQE
+1010 
-1019 FTIYLKHGT
+1019 
-1028 THTDATS
+1028 
-1035 SKADQKTV
+1035 
-1043 SETIHYVY
+1043 
-1051 KDGVNA
+1051 
-1057 NKPVADD
+1057 
-1064 ANTTVT
+1064 
-1070 FKRGY
+1070 
-1075 TTDKVTGKIVSYD
+1075 
-1088 PWTVD
+1088 
-1093 GKQADSKTFDAVKSP
+1093 
-1108 VIAGYTADQAEVAA
+1108 
-1122 QTVTPDSQNINK
+1122 
-1134 TVYYTADTQEAAINF
+1134 
-1149 YDETG
+1149 
-1154 HKLLDNQTIHLTG
+1154 
-1167 KTGEKVDRTQADQT
+1167 
-1181 LAELEKQGYVLDE
+1181 
-1194 NNTKLGFPSNA
+1194 
-1205 AYDDDD
+1205 
-1211 VKPQEFTIYLKH
+1211 
-1223 GMTHT
+1223 
-1228 DATDKNAEQKIV
+1228 
-1240 TETIHY
+1240 
-1246 VYENNQTA
+1246 
-1254 KTDYTSAVD
+1254 
-1263 FKRGYTTDNVTHKII
+1263 
-1278 SYDPWMVSSKKFG
+1278 
-1291 FVKSP
+1291 
-1296 AIEGYTPNH
+1296 
-1305 SQIDEITVT
+1305 
-1314 PDSKDVVKTVVYVG
+1314 
-1328 NAQEAQAIF
+1328 F
-1337 YDETTGKEISGT
+1337 YDETTGQLIDGT
-1349 REIATGKTDE
+1349 RQVATGKTGE
-1359 TISFTKDPNEV
+1359 AISFTKNPSEI
-1370 VKELEKQGYV
+1370 VKELEAKGYV

-1388 NVFVA
+1388 KVFTT
-1393 GTAYDKNSE
+1393 GTTYDNDSTA
-1402 VHQYFKYYLKH
+1402 HQYFKYYFT
-1413 GHATVT
+1413 HAKTIVTPDNPKTPADVLPDNPGKNYPSGVAKDDLNKTVTRTINIKTPDGKTQTTTQKAEFTRSATVDEVTGEVTYGSWSNNVVLGSADVPNIPGYTPSTSVPEITVT
-1419 PDQDPQKGQKTVTQ
+1419 PNDKDMTINVTYQADQQFAHTVYLDADENNAHVPSTPGGSLPDKTVIQNVEIKGVTGGKIDYAFDAAHDQNYAAISNYYNLKSVDVPSTFDNDDDKDQIVYVYLTHRTEDVSNTDPQAKTTATRTINVTTPDGKTSSEKQIVNYKRTATEDLVTGNVTYGKWQADGAPAWQEYTPTPQKGYTTLIDGVAGTKVDQKTP
-1433 TIKYEYADGTA
+1433 AF
-1444 TGLADNVQTLTFKR
+1444 N
-1458 TGDKDLVTHEV
+1458 GDKPVDE
-1469 TWPDWSTVAGQ
+1469 TV
-1480 QTSVVTSPALKGY
+1480 
-1493 TADTNEIPAITYHA
+1493 N
-1507 GDSDVTYVVKYNAD
+1507 VTYQAD
-1521 VQHAVINY
+1521 AQRAVIEY
-1529 IDGESDEI
+1529 IDGETGND
-1537 LHTDKVN
+1537 LQKPDTVDGHTN
-1544 GHSDEK
+1544 ET

-1557 MIKQLEAKGYELFKD
+1557 KIKYYEAQGYELFKD

-1581 NDDTND
+1581 NDDKTNQTYTVIFKHHRENVDPNHSSADGTKGTKTLTETVHYKYADGTKAAED
-1587 QFYTVIFKHHRE
+1587 QTAQVTFTRNGVLDDVTGIVAWGKWNEASQSYKALTSPTIAGYTPSEAVVKRSSNSDAEQGPTVTVIYTADAQKVHVQYIDGETDKLLRQDDLDGYTDETIPYSTAEGIKKFEGDGYELFKDNFPAGEKFDNDDKTDQTYTVIFKHHRE

-1674 AGYAPS
+1674 AGYTPS

-1692 EQGPTLTVIYTADAQ
+1692 EQGPTVPVIYTADAQ
-1707 KVHVQY
+1707 TAYVKYV
-1713 IDGETDQMLRQDD
+1713 DDTTGETLRQDD
-1726 LDGYTDETIPYSTAE
+1726 LHGYTDETIPYSTAE
-1741 GIKKFEG
+1741 GIKKYEG
-1748 DGYELFK
+1748 DGYVLVSDGFKPGTKFGVGTPTYEVHFKHGTTHTDATDKNAEQKIVTETIHYVYENNQTAKPDYTSAVDFKRGYTTDNVTGKVVSYDPWTVSSKKFGVVKSPIIEGYTPNYSQIDEITVTPDSKDVVKTVVYVGNAQEAQAIFYDETTGKEISGTREIATGKSDETINFTKDPSEIVKELEAKGYVFDKSNANNKVFVDGSTYDKNSEVHQYFKYYFTHGHATVTPEQDPQKGQKTVTQTIKYEYADGTATGLADNVQTLTFKRTGDEDLVTHEVTWPDWSTVAAQQTSVVTSPALKGYTADTSEIPAVTYHAGDSDVTYVVKYSADAQRAVINYIDGESDEILHTDKVNGHSDEKINYSTADMIKQLEAKGYELYK
-1755 DNFPAGEKFDN
+1755 DNFSADEKFDN
-1766 DDKNDQTYTVIFKHH
+1766 DDATDQTYTVIFKHH

-1896 YIDGETDQML
+1896 YIDGETDKL
-1906 RQDDLDGYTDET
+1906 
-1918 IPYSTAEGIKKFEG
+1918 
-1932 DGYELFKDNFPA
+1932 
-1944 GEKFDNDDKNDQTYT
+1944 
-1959 VIFKHHRENVDPN
+1959 
-1972 HSSADGTKG
+1972 
-1981 TKTLTETV
+1981 
-1989 HYKYANGTKAA
+1989 
-2000 EDQTA
+2000 
-2005 QVTFTRNGVLD
+2005 
-2016 DVTGIVAWGK
+2016 
-2026 WNEASQSYKAL
+2026 
-2037 TSPTIAGYAP
+2037 
-2047 SEAVV
+2047 
-2052 KRSSNSDAEQG
+2052 
-2063 PTLTVIYTADAQ
+2063 
-2075 KVHVQYIDG
+2075 
-2084 ETDQML
+2084 
-2090 RQDDLDGYTDE
+2090 
-2101 TIPYSTAEGIKKFEG
+2101 
-2116 DGYELF
+2116 
-2122 KDNFPAGEK
+2122 
-2131 FDNDDKNDQTYT
+2131 
-2143 VIFKHHRE
+2143 
-2151 NVDPNHSSADGTKG
+2151 
-2165 TKTLTET
+2165 
-2172 VHYKYANG
+2172 
-2180 TKAAEDQTAQ
+2180 
-2190 VTFTRNGVLDDVTGI
+2190 
-2205 VAWGK
+2205 
-2210 WNEAS
+2210 
-2215 QSYKALTSPTIA
+2215 
-2227 GYAPSEAVVKRS
+2227 
-2239 SNSDA
+2239 
-2244 EQGPTLTVIYT
+2244 
-2255 ADAQKVHVQYID
+2255 
-2267 GETDQMLRQDDLD
+2267 LRQDDLD

-2390 AWGKWNEASQSYKA
+2390 AWGKWNEASQSYKV

-2507 EVHFKHGM
+2507 EVHFKHGT

-2522 KNAEQKTVTETI
+2522 ENADQKTVTETI

-2543 VQPDS
+2543 VQPDY

-2571 PWTVDGN
+2571 PWTVDGK
-2578 QADSKTFAAVP
+2578 QADSKTFAAVT

-2654 TIGFTKDPNEVVKE
+2654 TISFTKDPNEVVKE

-2683 NVFAAGT
+2683 NVFVAGT

-2797 PNISGYVPSA
+2797 PNIPGYVPSA

-2827 KKLDSGKAADQG
+2827 KKLDSGKATDQG

-2888 LGLASAMFAAGLGLG
+2888 LGLAGAMFAAGLGLG

-2909 CHED
+2909 RHEN

>member
-40 YLGSGATAQAAT
+40 YLGSGTTAQAAT
-52 TESNA
+52 AESDA
-57 SAKTEQVVQQNSTSA
+57 SAKTEQVVQQDANST
-72 ASDSTSTSNSSAA
+72 ASDSTSASNSSAA

-95 TESASSMTV
+95 VESASSVAV
-104 SDLPASA
+104 SDSPALASA
-111 SAASDNQASA
+111 VSDNQASA

-135 VASDAAATVSKDS
+135 VASDAAATASKDS

-159 ADVETVQLPTSAAN
+159 ADVETVQFDVETVQLPTSAAN

-178 SQAANILGAQAVQ
+178 SQAANILGVQAVQ

-243 GDGKVYVFLLGNN
+243 GDGKVYVFLLGRN
-256 NNVLGKYTVDKN
+256 NNVLGQYTVDKN

-289 SGVFVTSDG
+289 SGVFVSADG
-298 TWKSK
+298 SWKSK

-310 AGEDD
+310 AGEDN

-322 FMIPQVETQTTTYVT
+322 FMIPQVETQTTTYV
-337 YFDSKGNKVDKPI
+337 DGKGNT
-350 EVSDPVIQKG
+350 VSDPVVQKG
-360 LDGQIYTTKGGKVIN
+360 LDGQIYTTQGGKVIN
-375 GYFAKEPKNAH
+375 GYFAKEPSNAN

-395 GAIYTKDWHDGLK
+395 GATYTKDWHDGLK
-408 ATFTETDTK
+408 ATFTETDTT
-417 TGLMHVVVKHYY
+417 TGLMHVVVKYHYFL
-429 HSWGTWRTVK
+429 GWRTVK

-445 GQSEKVDYDVYK
+445 GQSQKVHYDLYK

-472 QYTYEKLGNLVI
+472 QYVYEKLGNLI
-484 SSDSKSFPA
+484 IDSDSKAFPA
-493 EDKTQY
+493 EDKTTTQY
-499 PNDKSDSTKAGNVT
+499 PNDENDSTKAGNVT
-513 IPKVAGFTP
+513 IPKVPGFTP
-522 TINDKT
+522 TINGKT
-528 VTNYTFNPSD
+528 VTNYTFNPAD
-538 YVSDLSK
+538 YVSDLSQ
-545 DINVVYVADTQEAA
+545 DITVVYEADWQ
-559 ISFYDETD
+559 
-567 HKPLNDQTIQLTGKT
+567 
-582 GEKISHTEANQT
+582 
-594 LAKLGKQ
+594 
-601 GYVVD
+601 
-606 QNTFADDATY
+606 
-616 DNDTQAPQ
+616 QAQ
-624 EFTIYLKHDTTHTDA
+624 
-639 TSSKADQKTVS
+639 V
-650 ETIHYVYKDGVNANK
+650 
-665 PVADD
+665 
-670 ANTTVTFKRGYTTD
+670 
-684 KVTGKIVS
+684 
-692 YDPWTVDGKQA
+692 
-703 DSKTF
+703 
-708 DAVKSPVIAG
+708 
-718 YTADQAEVAAQTVTP
+718 
-733 DSQNINKT
+733 
-741 VYYTADTQEATIN
+741 N
-754 FYDETDHKLLDNQTI
+754 FYDETAGQQIDGTHEIQN
-769 HLTGKTGEKVDRT
+769 GKTG
-782 QADQT
+782 
-787 LADLVKQGYVL
+787 
-798 DKENTAKAFPA
+798 
-809 DAVYDNNDQTPQE
+809 
-822 FTIYLKH
+822 
-829 GTTHTDATSSKADQK
+829 
-844 TVSETIHYVYKDG
+844 
-857 VNANKPVADDA
+857 
-868 NTTVTFKRGYTTDKV
+868 
-883 TGKIVSYDPWT
+883 
-894 VDGKQADSKTFD
+894 
-906 AVKSPVIAGYTADQA
+906 
-921 EVAAQT
+921 
-927 VTPDSQNIN
+927 
-936 KTVYYTADTQE
+936 
-947 ATINF
+947 
-952 YDETDHKLLDNQTI
+952 
-966 HLTGKTGEKVDR
+966 
-978 TQADQTLADLVKQG
+978 
-992 YVLDKENTAKA
+992 
-1003 FPADAVY
+1003 
-1010 DNNDQTPQE
+1010 
-1019 FTIYLKHGT
+1019 
-1028 THTDATS
+1028 
-1035 SKADQKTV
+1035 
-1043 SETIHYVY
+1043 
-1051 KDGVNA
+1051 
-1057 NKPVADD
+1057 
-1064 ANTTVT
+1064 
-1070 FKRGY
+1070 
-1075 TTDKVTGKIVSYD
+1075 
-1088 PWTVD
+1088 
-1093 GKQADSKTFDAVKSP
+1093 
-1108 VIAGYTADQAEVAA
+1108 
-1122 QTVTPDSQNINK
+1122 
-1134 TVYYTADTQEAAINF
+1134 
-1149 YDETG
+1149 
-1154 HKLLDNQTIHLTG
+1154 
-1167 KTGEKVDRTQADQT
+1167 
-1181 LAELEKQGYVLDE
+1181 
-1194 NNTKLGFPSNA
+1194 
-1205 AYDDDD
+1205 
-1211 VKPQEFTIYLKH
+1211 
-1223 GMTHT
+1223 
-1228 DATDKNAEQKIV
+1228 
-1240 TETIHY
+1240 
-1246 VYENNQTA
+1246 
-1254 KTDYTSAVD
+1254 
-1263 FKRGYTTDNVTHKII
+1263 
-1278 SYDPWMVSSKKFG
+1278 
-1291 FVKSP
+1291 
-1296 AIEGYTPNH
+1296 
-1305 SQIDEITVT
+1305 
-1314 PDSKDVVKTVVYVG
+1314 
-1328 NAQEAQAIF
+1328 
-1337 YDETTGKEISGT
+1337 
-1349 REIATGKTDE
+1349 E

-1370 VKELEKQGYV
+1370 VKELEAKGYV

-1388 NVFVA
+1388 NVFTT
-1393 GTAYDKNSE
+1393 GTTYDNDST
-1402 VHQYFKYYLKH
+1402 VHQYFNYYFKH
-1413 GHATVT
+1413 GTQDVSDTDKEAKTTATRTINVT
-1419 PDQDPQKGQKTVTQ
+1419 MPDGKTSSETQTVNYKRTATKDLVNGHITYGQWQADGASAWEEYTPTPQKGYTTLINGVAGTKVAQKTPS
-1433 TIKYEYADGTA
+1433 
-1444 TGLADNVQTLTFKR
+1444 FKD
-1458 TGDKDLVTHEV
+1458 DKPVNE
-1469 TWPDWSTVAGQ
+1469 TV
-1480 QTSVVTSPALKGY
+1480 
-1493 TADTNEIPAITYHA
+1493 N
-1507 GDSDVTYVVKYNAD
+1507 VTYQAD
-1521 VQHAVINY
+1521 VQRAVIKY
-1529 IDGESDEI
+1529 IDGETSENLQKTDDI
-1537 LHTDKVN
+1537 VDGHTN
-1544 GHSDEK
+1544 ET

-1557 MIKQLEAKGYELFKD
+1557 KIKEFVGKGYELVSNDFK
-1572 NFPAGEKFD
+1572 PGTKFD
-1581 NDDTND
+1581 NDDKTD
-1587 QFYTVIFKHHRE
+1587 QTYTVIFKHHRE

-1623 KYANGTKA
+1623 KYADGTKA

-1674 AGYAPS
+1674 AGYTPS
-1680 EAVVKRSSNSDA
+1680 ETVVKRSSNSDA
-1692 EQGPTLTVIYTADAQ
+1692 EQGPTVTVIYTADAQ

-1713 IDGETDQMLRQDD
+1713 IDGETDKLLRQDD

-1766 DDKNDQTYTVIFKHH
+1766 DDANDQTYTVIFKHH

-1858 AGYTPSEAV
+1858 AGYTPSETV

-1876 EQGPTLTVIYTA
+1876 EQGPTVTVIYTA

-1896 YIDGETDQML
+1896 YIDGETDKLL

-1944 GEKFDNDDKNDQTYT
+1944 GEKFDNDD
-1959 VIFKHHRENVDPN
+1959 
-1972 HSSADGTKG
+1972 A
-1981 TKTLTETV
+1981 
-1989 HYKYANGTKAA
+1989 
-2000 EDQTA
+2000 
-2005 QVTFTRNGVLD
+2005 
-2016 DVTGIVAWGK
+2016 
-2026 WNEASQSYKAL
+2026 
-2037 TSPTIAGYAP
+2037 
-2047 SEAVV
+2047 
-2052 KRSSNSDAEQG
+2052 
-2063 PTLTVIYTADAQ
+2063 
-2075 KVHVQYIDG
+2075 
-2084 ETDQML
+2084 
-2090 RQDDLDGYTDE
+2090 
-2101 TIPYSTAEGIKKFEG
+2101 
-2116 DGYELF
+2116 
-2122 KDNFPAGEK
+2122 
-2131 FDNDDKNDQTYT
+2131 
-2143 VIFKHHRE
+2143 
-2151 NVDPNHSSADGTKG
+2151 
-2165 TKTLTET
+2165 
-2172 VHYKYANG
+2172 
-2180 TKAAEDQTAQ
+2180 
-2190 VTFTRNGVLDDVTGI
+2190 
-2205 VAWGK
+2205 
-2210 WNEAS
+2210 
-2215 QSYKALTSPTIA
+2215 
-2227 GYAPSEAVVKRS
+2227 
-2239 SNSDA
+2239 
-2244 EQGPTLTVIYT
+2244 
-2255 ADAQKVHVQYID
+2255 
-2267 GETDQMLRQDDLD
+2267 
-2280 GYTDETI
+2280 
-2287 PYSTAEGIKKF
+2287 
-2298 EGDGYELFKDN
+2298 
-2309 FPAGEKFDNDDKNDQ
+2309 NDQ

-2474 TAEGIKKYEGDGY
+2474 TAEGIKKFEGDGY

-2507 EVHFKHGM
+2507 EVHFKHGT

-2522 KNAEQKTVTETI
+2522 KNAEQKIVTETIHYVYENNLIAKPNYTSAVDFKRGYTTDKVTGKIISYDPWTVSSKKFGVVKSPAIEGYTPNHSQIDEITVTPDSKDVVETVVYVGNAQEAQAIFYDETTGKEIANTREIATGKTDETINFAKDPNEVVKELEAKGYVFDKDNANNNVFVAGTAYDKNSEVHQYFKYYLKHGHAAVTPDQNKQKGQTTVTQTIKYQYADGTATGLADNVQTLTFKRTGDKDLVTGKVTWPDWSTVAGQQTSAVTSPTLKGYTADTSEIPAATYHAGDSDVTYVVKYSADAQRAVIKYIDGETGKDLQDPDTVDGHTNETINYSTADKIKKYEDQGYELFKDNFPAGEKFDNDDANDQTYTVIFKHHRENVDPNHSSADGTKGTKTLTETVHYKYADGTKAAEDQTAQVTFTRNGVLDDVTGIVAWGKWNEASQSYKALTSPTIAGYTPSETVVKRSSNSDAEQGPTVTVIYTADAQKVHVQYIDGETDKLLRQDDLDGYTDETIPYSTAEGIKKFEGDGYELFKDNFPAGEKFDNDDANDQTYTVIFKHHRENVDPNHSSADGTKGTKTLTETVHYKYADGTKAAEDQTAQVTFTRNGVLDDVTGIVAWGKWNEASQSYKALTSPTIAGYTPSETVVKRSSNSDAEQGPTLTVIYTADAQTAYVKYIDDTTGKTLRQDDLHGYTDETIPYSTAEGIKKFESDGYVLVSDGFKPGTKFGVGTPTYEVHFKHGTTHTSATDENADQKTVTETI

-2543 VQPDS
+2543 VQPDY
-2548 TTAVTFKRG
+2548 TAAVTFKRG

-2571 PWTVDGN
+2571 PWTIDGK
-2578 QADSKTFAAVP
+2578 QADSKTFAAVT

-2600 QQINEFTVTPDSKD
+2600 QQINEFTVTSDSKD

-2646 IVNGKTDE
+2646 FATGKTDE
-2654 TIGFTKDPNEVVKE
+2654 TISFTKDPNEVVKE

-2683 NVFAAGT
+2683 NVFVAGT
-2690 TYDKNSEVHQY
+2690 IYDKNSEVHQY

-2710 TIVTPDNPKTPA
+2710 TTVTPDNPKTPA

-2797 PNISGYVPSA
+2797 PNIPGYVPSA

-2827 KKLDSGKAADQG
+2827 KKLDSGKATDQG

-2909 CHED
+2909 RHED

>member
-40 YLGSGATAQAAT
+40 YLGSGTTAQAAT
-52 TESNA
+52 AESDA
-57 SAKTEQVVQQNSTSA
+57 SAKTEQVVQQDANST
-72 ASDSTSTSNSSAA
+72 ASDSTSASNSSAA
-85 VSTSSATPVS
+85 SATPVS
-95 TESASSMTV
+95 AESASSVAV
-104 SDLPASA
+104 SDSPASA
-111 SAASDNQASA
+111 SSASDNQASA
-121 ANASESSSQSASSS
+121 TNASESSSQPASSS
-135 VASDAAATVSKDS
+135 VASDAASAVSEKS

-159 ADVETVQLPTSAAN
+159 ADKQTAQLPTSAAN
-173 ANANE
+173 VNE
-178 SQAANILGAQAVQ
+178 SQAANMLKLVKPTVKALLAANVNESQAANMLNAQEAVQ
-191 KAANQQA
+191 QAANQQA

-210 AEMYKDPDA
+210 VEMYKDPDA

-230 NGEYNLVLSTDRN
+230 DGKYNLVLSTDRN
-243 GDGKVYVFLLGNN
+243 GDGKVYVFLLGSNN
-256 NNVLGKYTVDKN
+256 EVLGKYTVDKN
-268 KSTEVATD
+268 KSTEVIITEESTD
-276 DEGDFGTVYNDGQ
+276 IFNNKWYTKRSFGTVYNDGQ
-289 SGVFVTSDG
+289 SGVFDSSKHSILVHGKVILPYND

-310 AGEDD
+310 AGEDN

-322 FMIPQVETQTTTYVT
+322 FMIPQVETQTTTYV
-337 YFDSKGNKVDKPI
+337 DGKGKT
-350 EVSDPVIQKG
+350 VSAPVVQKG
-360 LDGQIYTTKGGKVIN
+360 LDGQIYTTQGGKVIN
-375 GYFAKEPKNAH
+375 GYFAKKPSNAK

-395 GAIYTKDWHDGLK
+395 GATYVKDMHDGYK
-408 ATFTETDTK
+408 ATFEETNTATGEMWVTVTDSDGDIVDQFSLKYGDTH
-417 TGLMHVVVKHYY
+417 HVDEAN
-429 HSWGTWRTVK
+429 W
-439 EFDLAP
+439 D
-445 GQSEKVDYDVYK
+445 
-457 SVTIHSIYIPQTINI
+457 IHSIYIPQTINI
-472 QYTYEKLGNLVI
+472 QYVYEKLGNLI
-484 SSDSKSFPA
+484 IDSDSKAFPA
-493 EDKTQY
+493 KDKTTTQY
-499 PNDKSDSTKAGNVT
+499 PNDENDSTKAGNVT
-513 IPKVAGFTP
+513 IPKVPGFTP
-522 TINDKT
+522 TINGKT
-528 VTNYTFNPSD
+528 VTNYTFNPAD
-538 YVSDLSK
+538 YVSDLSQ
-545 DINVVYVADTQEAA
+545 DITVVYVADTQEAA
-559 ISFYDETD
+559 INFYDETD
-567 HKPLNDQTIQLTGKT
+567 HKQLDDQTIQLTGKT
-582 GEKISHTEANQT
+582 GEKISHTEADQT
-594 LAKLGKQ
+594 LAKLEKL

-624 EFTIYLKHDTTHTDA
+624 EFTIYLKHGTQDVSNTDKEAKATATRTINVTTPDGK
-639 TSSKADQKTVS
+639 TSSETQTVNYKRTATKDLVNGHITYGQWQADGASAWEEYTPTPQKGYTTLINGVAGTKVAPKTPSFKDDKPVNETVNVTYQADAQRAVIKYIDGETSENLQKTDDIVDGHTN
-650 ETIHYVYKDGVNANK
+650 ETINYSTADKIKEFVGKGYELVSSDFK
-665 PVADD
+665 PGTKFDNDD
-670 ANTTVTFKRGYTTD
+670 ANDQTYTVIFKHHRENVDPNHSSADGTKGTKTLTETVHYKYADGAKAAEDQTAQVTFTRNGVLD
-684 KVTGKIVS
+684 DVTGIVAWGKWNEASQS
-692 YDPWTVDGKQA
+692 YKALT
-703 DSKTF
+703 
-708 DAVKSPVIAG
+708 SPTIAG
-718 YTADQAEVAAQTVTP
+718 YTPSETVVKRSSNSDAEQGPTVTV
-733 DSQNINKT
+733 IH
-741 VYYTADTQEATIN
+741 TADAQKVHVQYIDGETDKLLRQDDLDGYT
-754 FYDETDHKLLDNQTI
+754 DETIPYSTAEGIKKFEGDGYELFKDNFPA
-769 HLTGKTGEKVDRT
+769 GEKFDN
-782 QADQT
+782 D
-787 LADLVKQGYVL
+787 
-798 DKENTAKAFPA
+798 DK
-809 DAVYDNNDQTPQE
+809 NDQTYTVI
-822 FTIYLKH
+822 FKH
-829 GTTHTDATSSKADQK
+829 HRENVDPNHSSADGTKGTKTLTETVHYKYADGAKAAEDQ
-844 TVSETIHYVYKDG
+844 T
-857 VNANKPVADDA
+857 AQ
-868 NTTVTFKRGYTTDKV
+868 VTFTRNGVLDDV
-883 TGKIVSYDPWT
+883 TGIVAWGKWNEASQSYKALT
-894 VDGKQADSKTFD
+894 
-906 AVKSPVIAGYTADQA
+906 SPTIAGYTPSETVVKRSSNSDA
-921 EVAAQT
+921 EQGPT
-927 VTPDSQNIN
+927 VTVIH
-936 KTVYYTADTQE
+936 TADAQKVHVQYIDGETDKLLRQDDLDGY
-947 ATINF
+947 T
-952 YDETDHKLLDNQTI
+952 DETIPYSTAEGIKKFEGDGYELFKDNFPA
-966 HLTGKTGEKVDR
+966 GEKFDN
-978 TQADQTLADLVKQG
+978 D
-992 YVLDKENTAKA
+992 DK
-1003 FPADAVY
+1003 
-1010 DNNDQTPQE
+1010 NDQTYTVIFKHHRENVDPNHSSADGTKGTKTLTETVHYKYADGTKAAEDQTARVT
-1019 FTIYLKHGT
+1019 FTRNGVLDDVTGIVAWGKWNE
-1028 THTDATS
+1028 AS
-1035 SKADQKTV
+1035 QS
-1043 SETIHYVY
+1043 Y
-1051 KDGVNA
+1051 KDL
-1057 NKPVADD
+1057 
-1064 ANTTVT
+1064 T
-1070 FKRGY
+1070 
-1075 TTDKVTGKIVSYD
+1075 
-1088 PWTVD
+1088 
-1093 GKQADSKTFDAVKSP
+1093 SP
-1108 VIAGYTADQAEVAA
+1108 TIAGYTPSETVVKRSSNSDAE
-1122 QTVTPDSQNINK
+1122 QGPTVTVI
-1134 TVYYTADTQEAAINF
+1134 YTADA
-1149 YDETG
+1149 
-1154 HKLLDNQTIHLTG
+1154 QTAYVKYVDDTTG
-1167 KTGEKVDRTQADQT
+1167 KTLRQDDLHGYTDETIPYST
-1181 LAELEKQGYVLDE
+1181 AEGIKKFEGDGYVLVSDGFKPG
-1194 NNTKLGFPSNA
+1194 TKFGVGTPTYEVHF
-1205 AYDDDD
+1205 
-1211 VKPQEFTIYLKH
+1211 KH
-1223 GMTHT
+1223 GTTHT

-1254 KTDYTSAVD
+1254 KPDYTSAVD
-1263 FKRGYTTDNVTHKII
+1263 FKRGYTTDKVTRKIV
-1278 SYDPWMVSSKKFG
+1278 SYDPWTVSSKKFG
-1291 FVKSP
+1291 VVKSP
-1296 AIEGYTPNH
+1296 AIEGYTPNRK
-1305 SQIDEITVT
+1305 QIDEITVT

-1337 YDETTGKEISGT
+1337 YDETTGKEIANT

-1359 TISFTKDPNEV
+1359 TISFAKDPNEV
-1370 VKELEKQGYV
+1370 VKELEAKGYV
-1380 FDKDNAKN
+1380 FDKDNANN

-1413 GHATVT
+1413 GHAAVT
-1419 PDQDPQKGQKTVTQ
+1419 PDQDSQNGQTTVKQ
-1433 TIKYEYADGTA
+1433 TIKYQYADGTA

-1458 TGDKDLVTHEV
+1458 TGDKDLVTGKV

-1480 QTSVVTSPALKGY
+1480 QTSAVTSPTLKGY
-1493 TADTNEIPAITYHA
+1493 TADTSEIPAATYHA
-1507 GDSDVTYVVKYNAD
+1507 GDSDVTYVVKYSAD
-1521 VQHAVINY
+1521 AQRAVIKY
-1529 IDGESDEI
+1529 IDGETGKD
-1537 LHTDKVN
+1537 LQDPDTVDGHTN
-1544 GHSDEK
+1544 ET

-1557 MIKQLEAKGYELFKD
+1557 KIKEFVGKGYELVSSDFK
-1572 NFPAGEKFD
+1572 PGTKFD
-1581 NDDTND
+1581 NDDAND
-1587 QFYTVIFKHHRE
+1587 QTYTVIFKHHRE

-1623 KYANGTKA
+1623 KYADGTKA

-1674 AGYAPS
+1674 AGYTPS

-1692 EQGPTLTVIYTADAQ
+1692 EQGPTVTVIYTADAQ

-1713 IDGETDQMLRQDD
+1713 IDGETDKLLRQDD

-1876 EQGPTLTVIYTA
+1876 EQGPTVTVIYTA

-1896 YIDGETDQML
+1896 YIDGETDKL
-1906 RQDDLDGYTDET
+1906 
-1918 IPYSTAEGIKKFEG
+1918 
-1932 DGYELFKDNFPA
+1932 
-1944 GEKFDNDDKNDQTYT
+1944 
-1959 VIFKHHRENVDPN
+1959 
-1972 HSSADGTKG
+1972 
-1981 TKTLTETV
+1981 
-1989 HYKYANGTKAA
+1989 
-2000 EDQTA
+2000 
-2005 QVTFTRNGVLD
+2005 
-2016 DVTGIVAWGK
+2016 
-2026 WNEASQSYKAL
+2026 
-2037 TSPTIAGYAP
+2037 
-2047 SEAVV
+2047 
-2052 KRSSNSDAEQG
+2052 
-2063 PTLTVIYTADAQ
+2063 
-2075 KVHVQYIDG
+2075 
-2084 ETDQML
+2084 
-2090 RQDDLDGYTDE
+2090 
-2101 TIPYSTAEGIKKFEG
+2101 
-2116 DGYELF
+2116 
-2122 KDNFPAGEK
+2122 
-2131 FDNDDKNDQTYT
+2131 
-2143 VIFKHHRE
+2143 
-2151 NVDPNHSSADGTKG
+2151 
-2165 TKTLTET
+2165 
-2172 VHYKYANG
+2172 
-2180 TKAAEDQTAQ
+2180 
-2190 VTFTRNGVLDDVTGI
+2190 
-2205 VAWGK
+2205 
-2210 WNEAS
+2210 
-2215 QSYKALTSPTIA
+2215 
-2227 GYAPSEAVVKRS
+2227 
-2239 SNSDA
+2239 
-2244 EQGPTLTVIYT
+2244 
-2255 ADAQKVHVQYID
+2255 
-2267 GETDQMLRQDDLD
+2267 LRQDDLD

-2427 AEQGPTLTVIY
+2427 AEQGPTVTVIY

-2446 VKYVD
+2446 VKYID

-2474 TAEGIKKYEGDGY
+2474 TAEGIKKFEGDGY

-2507 EVHFKHGM
+2507 EVHFKHGT
-2515 THTDATD
+2515 THTSATD
-2522 KNAEQKTVTETI
+2522 ENADQKTVTETI

-2543 VQPDS
+2543 VQPDY
-2548 TTAVTFKRG
+2548 TAAVTFKRG

-2571 PWTVDGN
+2571 PWTIDGK
-2578 QADSKTFAAVP
+2578 QTDSKTFAAVT

-2646 IVNGKTDE
+2646 FATGKTDE
-2654 TIGFTKDPNEVVKE
+2654 TISFTKDPNEVVKE

-2683 NVFAAGT
+2683 NVFVAGT
-2690 TYDKNSEVHQY
+2690 IYDKNSEVHQY

-2710 TIVTPDNPKTPA
+2710 TTVTPDNPKTPD

-2797 PNISGYVPSA
+2797 PNIPGYVPSA

-2839 GNASNGGQA
+2839 GNASNGGQ
-2848 TNGGS
+2848 S
-2853 TTGQSAQNG
+2853 TTGQAAQNG
-2862 QSGQTQNNAGAQQLP
+2862 QSGQTQTNAGAQQLP

-2888 LGLASAMFAAGLGLG
+2888 LGLAGAMFAAGLGLG

-2909 CHED
+2909 RHEN